1 MSMEKDN
8 RMMLRELLQRTE
20 EQKQVEDAY
29 SANYMEDPYDDDILT
44 GAEQGFMQ
52 GYIS

>member
-1 MSMEKDN
+1 MEKDN
-8 RMMLRELLQRTE
+8 RMILRELLQRTE

-29 SANYMEDPYDDDILT
+29 SANYMEDIFDDDVLT
-44 GAEQGFMQ
+44 AAEQGFMQ